1 MENKYTKN
9 LIITRITIFNPQTAK
24 AILKIRNEKEIRKN
38 MINSKI
44 IKIGDHYNWLKKII
58 KNKKVFFYKVYIK
71 KILSGVLKFEIIEP
85 KTIEWSFYLNQKNQ
99 KLYGAF
105 LEYLAICKMFKKKNI
120 RKIICQVF
128 SFNTRVIS
136 MHQKFGFV
144 INNPKKIKKNKN
156 NLIHFSISKNRWGSH
171 LPLIKKKIRV

>member
-1 MENKYTKN
+1 M
-9 LIITRITIFNPQTAK
+9 
-24 AILKIRNEKEIRKN
+24 
-38 MINSKI
+38 
-44 IKIGDHYNWLKKII
+44 
-58 KNKKVFFYKVYIK
+58 
-71 KILSGVLKFEIIEP
+71 SGVLKFEIIEP
-85 KTIEWSFYLNQKNQ
+85 KTIEWSFYINQKNQ

-120 RKIICQVF
+120 SKIICQVF

-144 INNPKKIKKNKN
+144 IDNPKKIEKNKN
-156 NLIHFSISKNRWGSH
+156 NLIHFSISKNRWRNH